1 MTTQRIARKKLVGFQ
16 TDLVV
21 SSGDAAYDT
30 SAECAAIIQ
39 ANTSVQSF
47 SLFWELTVP
56 AQQILAWGYGT
67 PSAQRNQGY
76 MWMYAADLST
86 GFEEGNLRLVISNAR
101 STRVQVVKELNTQR
115 LHTTNPATDITATPT
130 DINTMIAM
138 PPRNA
143 VDVLIY
149 RLTVMA
155 SWRSSANG
163 SRGENWP
170 EGGLISASI
179 SPPAQSNG
187 AVAMSTAP
195 DKSGIVGIDLT
206 ALDSITRPMTP
217 ISKTAPGLSAAFRAA
232 ALATGPPFFPA
243 AIATGATI

>member
-130 DINTMIAM
+130 DINTMIAL
-138 PPRNA
+138 PQA
-143 VDVLIY
+143 VGFPKV
-149 RLTVMA
+149 
-155 SWRSSANG
+155 
-163 SRGENWP
+163 GENSLMQLFFQTTIP
-170 EGGLISASI
+170 TTTVDSVNFSI
-179 SPPAQSNG
+179 PC
-187 AVAMSTAP
+187 
-195 DKSGIVGIDLT
+195 
-206 ALDSITRPMTP
+206 
-217 ISKTAPGLSAAFRAA
+217 
-232 ALATGPPFFPA
+232 
-243 AIATGATI
+243 TIFQ